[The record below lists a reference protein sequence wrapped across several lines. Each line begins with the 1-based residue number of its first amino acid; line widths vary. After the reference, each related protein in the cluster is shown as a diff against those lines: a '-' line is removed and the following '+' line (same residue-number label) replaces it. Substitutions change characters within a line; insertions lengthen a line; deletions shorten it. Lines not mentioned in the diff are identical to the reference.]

1 MVRPIGVGMLLL
13 VTACTSAEPTAA
25 MVERDVTISVDSSVQ
40 LAGTWTT
47 PTGARALAAR
57 ADTTR
62 DAGGQDKAER
72 WPVALLLSGSGPQD
86 RDGQR
91 ADLPGYAPWREI
103 AAALARRGI
112 ATLRLDDRG
121 IGQSTGTFLGA
132 TTLDFAKDAAM
143 AVRWLRGRPDV
154 RTESIVLVGHSEGAL
169 VSLLVAAKDST
180 LAGLVLLGASA
191 QTGRDIARWQRTQ
204 LVTTHPTTWPSSRAR
219 GVLAQADSNAEQT
232 ARRDP
237 WLSVWFALAPTT
249 IARAVRSPV
258 LLLHGETDRQV
269 PSRDSDSLASVLRAV
284 GTPVAVR
291 RFPRTNHLLL
301 PDDDGDP
308 AQYARLGPYQLRPA
322 VMDSIGAWILGRTT
336 RRDARS

>member
-1 MVRPIGVGMLLL
+1 MARTIGVVVLLL
-13 VTACTSAEPTAA
+13 VTACTAAEQAPAV
-25 MVERDVTISVDSSVQ
+25 VEREVTITVDSSVE

-47 PTGARALAAR
+47 PAEPR
-57 ADTTR
+57 ADTAR
-62 DAGGQDKAER
+62 AGVAGDAAGQAGGAR

-103 AAALARRGI
+103 AATLARRGI

-121 IGQSTGTFLGA
+121 IGRSTGTFLGA
-132 TTLDFAKDAAM
+132 TTLDFAKDAAK
-143 AVRWLRGRPDV
+143 AVQWLRRQPDV
-154 RTESIVLVGHSEGAL
+154 RAESIVLVGHSEGAL
-169 VSLLVAAKDST
+169 VSLLVGAEDTT

-191 QTGRDIARWQRTQ
+191 QTGRDIARWQRAQ
-204 LVTTHPTTWPSSRAR
+204 LVTTHPTTWPSSGAR

-237 WLSVWFALAPTT
+237 WLSVWFALAPAT

-284 GTPVAVR
+284 GTPVVVR
-291 RFPRTNHLLL
+291 HFPRTNHLLL

-308 AQYARLGPYQLRPA
+308 AQYARLGPYRLRPE
-322 VMDSIGAWILGRTT
+322 VMDSIGAWILARRTP
-336 RRDARS
+336 RHAPL